1 MDGNGASPKSNFMN
15 DELLNDWYE
24 QLLGE
29 LELTKDIRLNP
40 LQQVTGAMRL
50 IKVAISRIREALQD
64 FTFNEEVTEI
74 RLNKYWMVRFYA
86 LFIYQTECFRVVDS
100 LPKGGIKVKRKHY
113 QQHQKVLQRHLQDYS
128 IWFGYYKNELEIFD
142 GALFRGRGADVLFLP
157 ESPDFFGHELPHCT
171 YIFARFMA
179 YEQLIE
185 ELELKVNP
193 VKADGAKVYTHGLT
207 WTGNKVNIA
216 ELAYGLYY
224 AGQFNHG
231 NADVSDIYRWLEES
245 LGISVGSV
253 HRKFVDLRRR
263 NTDSPT
269 KLLDKMR
276 EAIHQRIDEDLRYK
290 PNRGIKLA
298 KPMDKD

>member
-1 MDGNGASPKSNFMN
+1 MT

-24 QLLGE
+24 QLLSE
-29 LELTKDIRLNP
+29 LEVTKAAGANP
-40 LQQVTGAMRL
+40 LQQVTTSMRL
-50 IKVAISRIREALQD
+50 IKAAIFRIREALQG
-64 FTFNEEVTEI
+64 FTFNEELTEI

-86 LFIYQTECFRVVDS
+86 LFIYQTECFRVMDS
-100 LPKGGIKVKRKHY
+100 LPKGGVKVKCKHY
-113 QQHQKVLQRHLQDYS
+113 QQHQKALQRHLQDYS
-128 IWFGYYKNELEIFD
+128 IWFGYYKNELEVFD

-179 YEQLIE
+179 YERLIGD
-185 ELELKVNP
+185 LELKINP
-193 VKADGAKVYTHGLT
+193 TPEAKVYSHGLI

-231 NADVSDIYRWLEES
+231 NAEVTDIYRWLEES
-245 LGISVGSV
+245 LGISMGSV
-253 HRKFVDLRRR
+253 HRKFIDLRRR
-263 NTDSPT
+263 NTASPT

-290 PNRGIKLA
+290 PNRGIKLT
-298 KPMDKD
+298 KTVSDD

>member
-1 MDGNGASPKSNFMN
+1 MTNQFLNEVYQ
-15 DELLNDWYE
+15 ELLT
-24 QLLGE
+24 QLE
-29 LELTKDIRLNP
+29 EAKAERLNP
-40 LQQVTGAMRL
+40 LQQVTTSMRL
-50 IKVAISRIREALQD
+50 IKAAISRIREALQG
-64 FTFNEEVTEI
+64 FTFNEELTEI
-74 RLNKYWMVRFYA
+74 RLNKFWMVRFYA
-86 LFIYQTECFRVVDS
+86 LFIYETECFCVVDS

-113 QQHQKVLQRHLQDYS
+113 QQYQKALRKHLHDYS

-185 ELELKVNP
+185 ELELKINP
-193 VKADGAKVYTHGLT
+193 VTAGAEGKTYTHGLT
-207 WTGNKVNIA
+207 WTGNKVNVA

-231 NADVSDIYRWLEES
+231 NAEVTDIYRWLEES
-245 LGISVGSV
+245 LGISMGSV
-253 HRKFVDLRRR
+253 HRKFIDLRRR
-263 NTDSPT
+263 NTASPT

-276 EAIHQRIDEDLRYK
+276 DSIHERIDEDLRFK

-298 KPMDKD
+298 KQGNVD